1 MAEPRKVFR
10 IEKNLSARLDERAET
25 AQVDLRHAE
34 IMRELAALRG
44 VLTAAASLAP
54 RAGDARDHG
63 SEVARLTGQLNLIAG
78 AINGARNGG
87 KPNGRAGEHPAAS
100 RLEHELKAVVSGTEQ
115 ATQKI
120 LAAAEA
126 IDSTANTLSAALGG
140 KLEQDLAQDIRD
152 FALQIFE
159 ACNFQDLIGQRVGKI
174 LAALKFVEDHIARVL
189 EEIKT
194 ASAAARNADGHDLHG
209 PRLDGDPGH
218 VSQGDIDAMFAGGR
232 D

>member
-10 IEKNLSARLDERAET
+10 IEKSFSARLEESTET

-34 IMRELAALRG
+34 IMRELVALRG

-54 RAGDARDHG
+54 RASDARDHG
-63 SEVARLTGQLNLIAG
+63 GEVARLTGQLNLIVG
-78 AINGARNGG
+78 AIKGERDGG
-87 KPNGRAGEHPAAS
+87 KPNGRADDNPAAS

-174 LAALKFVEDHIARVL
+174 LTALKFVEDHIACVL

-194 ASAAARNADGHDLHG
+194 ASAAARNVDGHPLHG
-209 PRLDGDPGH
+209 PRLDGDTGH
-218 VSQGDIDAMFAGGR
+218 ASQGDIDAMFAGGR
-232 D
+232 G